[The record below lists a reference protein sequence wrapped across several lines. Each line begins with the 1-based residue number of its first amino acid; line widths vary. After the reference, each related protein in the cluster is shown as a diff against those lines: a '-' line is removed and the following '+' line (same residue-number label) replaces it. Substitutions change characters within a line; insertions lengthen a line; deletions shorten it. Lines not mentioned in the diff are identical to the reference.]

1 MSDTALQPTTPPTPQ
16 ARFDMALDAL
26 KGMRRKYAIEYLVD
40 LRQRDAAIRAGYSAK
55 SADQQASAL
64 MKNPEVFEAIA
75 AGLDLQA
82 MSAGEI
88 LARLSAQAR
97 GDMADF
103 VRVDEEEITLTW
115 SLKEIPTAED
125 GDPDMAGAIY
135 DLAKQKIVRP
145 TEKVLYTATVKR
157 AVARLDLLE
166 AGRRG
171 KLGLVKKYALDEDTG
186 KISIELYDAQA
197 ALIALGKHRRLWGDD
212 AAGIMK
218 HIDLSKLAPEQL
230 ERLSAGEDPYAV
242 LLG

>member
-55 SADQQASAL
+55 SADAQASAL
-64 MKNPEVFEAIA
+64 MKNPEVFAAIS
-75 AGLDLQA
+75 AGLELQA

-97 GDMADF
+97 GDMTDF

-115 SLKEIPTAED
+115 SLKEISTDAE
-125 GDPDMAGAIY
+125 GEPDMAGAIY
-135 DLAKQKIVRP
+135 DLKQQKLIQP
-145 TEKVLYTATVKR
+145 TTRVLHTATVRR

-171 KLGLVKKYALDEDTG
+171 KLGLIKKYTLDEDTG
-186 KISIELYDAQA
+186 KVGIELYDAQA
-197 ALIALGKHRRLWGDD
+197 ALALLGKARNLFVERQEVSVSSAQPLIREVVIALPGAGNAQPMD
-212 AAGIMK
+212 A
-218 HIDLSKLAPEQL
+218 
-230 ERLSAGEDPYAV
+230 
-242 LLG
+242 